1 MNINENIENIVAP
14 KYQLK
19 LFGYE
24 KYFNTFIKMADKNVL
39 PNTILLSGPKGLGK
53 STFVYHF
60 VNYLLSKNEKNK
72 YTLEN
77 FSINPDN
84 KSYKNICN
92 FTHPNFFLVERK
104 DSLSYIEFIR
114 GKYKNPLNHDYI
126 QLLISRMTKEEKKKL
141 LLNDFDTLW
150 KELWIHVDSV
160 NQRIQKE
167 YKKSKV
173 IFDQQ
178 KKGNIPKNKVTY

>member
-72 YTLEN
+72 YT
-77 FSINPDN
+77 FS
-84 KSYKNICN
+84 
-92 FTHPNFFLVERK
+92 
-104 DSLSYIEFIR
+104 
-114 GKYKNPLNHDYI
+114 
-126 QLLISRMTKEEKKKL
+126 
-141 LLNDFDTLW
+141 
-150 KELWIHVDSV
+150 
-160 NQRIQKE
+160 
-167 YKKSKV
+167 
-173 IFDQQ
+173 
-178 KKGNIPKNKVTY
+178 